1 MESGACTLT
10 QKRNY
15 QREMEQILHAA
26 AAPPHVL
33 LHACCAPC
41 SSAVLER
48 LTEHA
53 KITIFFYNP
62 NILPETEYLFRLEEL
77 RRLLREMPLA
87 GDVELLEGSYEPER
101 FLAFAKELAD
111 EPERGERCRKCI
123 RLRLEMAAQA
133 AKEIG
138 ADYFATTLTVSPHKD
153 AAFINAAGF
162 EIAEKYGIPW
172 LPSDFKKKE
181 GYKRSIQ
188 LSQEYSLYR
197 QNYCGCPF
205 SKQETETN

>member
-1 MESGACTLT
+1 M

-15 QREMEQILHAA
+15 QREMEEILHAA
-26 AAPPHVL
+26 ATPPHVL

-48 LTEHA
+48 LA
-53 KITIFFYNP
+53 PDARITLFFYNP
-62 NILPETEYLFRLEEL
+62 NILPETEYRYRLEEL
-77 RRLLREMPLA
+77 QRLLREMPLP
-87 GDVELLEGSYEPER
+87 GEIRLLEGAYEPER
-101 FLAFAKELAD
+101 FLAFARELAD
-111 EPERGERCRKCI
+111 LPERGERCRLCI
-123 RLRLEMAAQA
+123 RLRLEAAAKA

-153 AAFINAAGF
+153 APYINECGF
-162 EIAEKYGIPW
+162 AVAEEYGIPY

-188 LSQEYSLYR
+188 LSAEYDLYR
-197 QNYCGCPF
+197 QSFCGCPF
-205 SKQETETN
+205 SMPKE